1 MSAYLKRLDI
11 ASVEEVGVETTGT
24 AYLKRVEIVE
34 VVDSDGNPWEPVPG
48 PDPWDDL
55 IVAQEATWS
64 ENNVY
69 AVGETISGTSATFI
83 GGTGN
88 ETYRSRV
95 QYKSATDSDWTNTE
109 WEEHLNVPKVISG
122 VVPPGKEGAE
132 VRFKTQAIDLSL
144 EPLAPVNSIAP
155 ISTIADPPVVV
166 DGSAWANL
174 NNYVVGEEI
183 YADVANFTGG
193 SDQTITRYRWQT
205 RANNT
210 DNWTSTSWVTYTGAR
225 EVFTTATAGYVRLQ
239 SQARDDNDDPVTQV
253 NSFTSEQHVLN
264 VGTASVSGTAFAG
277 ETVTCS
283 APTVSGGQQPYT
295 TSYSWSNGAEGQS
308 IALQVADVGNTL
320 TCSVNVHDSAG
331 NHKTFTATGP
341 VGPVGQYTIGTLS
354 PAYDG
359 ETYDPNDPPTITQ
372 DASFVIWVT
381 QDGTSPNIVYDWE
394 VRSGQARLTP
404 NAGSCTV
411 VNQSAAPGQL
421 AIQVNARDAFANPT
435 GESFRFQFAVI
446 TN

>member
-34 VVDSDGNPWEPVPG
+34 VVDQDGQPWEPVPG
-48 PDPWDDL
+48 PDPWDEL
-55 IVAQEATWS
+55 VL
-64 ENNVY
+64 V
-69 AVGETISGTSATFI
+69 
-83 GGTGN
+83 
-88 ETYRSRV
+88 
-95 QYKSATDSDWTNTE
+95 
-109 WEEHLNVPKVISG
+109 
-122 VVPPGKEGAE
+122 
-132 VRFKTQAIDLSL
+132 
-144 EPLAPVNSIAP
+144 
-155 ISTIADPPVVV
+155 DP
-166 DGSAWANL
+166 SAWANL

-183 YADVANFTGG
+183 YADVAAFTGG
-193 SDQTITRYRWQT
+193 SDQTILRYRWQT
-205 RANNT
+205 KVNEG
-210 DNWTSTSWVTYTGAR
+210 DNWTSTGWTQYTGAR

-253 NSFTSEQHVLN
+253 NSFTSTQHVLN
-264 VGTASVSGTAFAG
+264 VGTANVSGTAFAG
-277 ETVTCS
+277 ETITCS

-308 IALQVADVGNTL
+308 ITLQVADVGNTL

-331 NHKTFTATGP
+331 NHKTFTATGS
-341 VGPVGQYTIGTLS
+341 VGPVGQYTIGTLV

-359 ETYDPNDPPTITQ
+359 ETYDPNDPPTITE
-372 DASFVIWVT
+372 DASFMIWVT
-381 QDGTSPNIVYDWE
+381 QDGTSPNIVYEWE
-394 VRSGQARLTP
+394 VRAGQARLTP
-404 NAGSCTV
+404 NGGTCTV

-446 TN
+446 T